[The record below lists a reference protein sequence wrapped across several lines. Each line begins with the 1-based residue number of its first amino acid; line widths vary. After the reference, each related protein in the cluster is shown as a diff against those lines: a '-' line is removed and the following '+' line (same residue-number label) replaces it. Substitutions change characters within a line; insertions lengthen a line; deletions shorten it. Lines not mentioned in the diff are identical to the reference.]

1 MTDNLRKSATSKK
14 GQALSEYLILVAL
27 IGVGSIAVVQ
37 VLSHNL
43 KTRLAM
49 VSENLRGEH
58 KAHFDGK
65 KIEQK
70 HYRIRDLGDFNEGIQ
85 DNEDKN

>member
-1 MTDNLRKSATSKK
+1 MTLQPRKSESSRS

-27 IGVGSIAVVQ
+27 VAVGSIAVVQ
-37 VLSHNL
+37 VMSHNL
-43 KTRLAM
+43 KSRFAV
-49 VSENLRGEH
+49 VSENLRGNH
-58 KAHFDGK
+58 DAHFEGK

-85 DNEDKN
+85 NNEDK